1 MNLATVLAGQP
12 TQEGGPIPVPMG
24 TANLDYHG
32 VTEDDLA
39 QLGKALQDKGVPLP
53 KPN

>member
-24 TANLDYHG
+24 TASLDY
-32 VTEDDLA
+32 L
-39 QLGKALQDKGVPLP
+39 LQNLSYQSHVMIQG
-53 KPN
+53 